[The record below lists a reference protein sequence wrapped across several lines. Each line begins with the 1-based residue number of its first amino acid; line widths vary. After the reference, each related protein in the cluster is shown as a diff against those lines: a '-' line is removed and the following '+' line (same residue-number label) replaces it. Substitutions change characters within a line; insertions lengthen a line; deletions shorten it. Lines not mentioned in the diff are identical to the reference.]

1 MLPLASAALT
11 EEELLMTIMIPIIGV
26 LFIICIILA
35 SILCCVRCPNSCCC
49 KNSAGCG
56 HNCGGGCAGGCGNG
70 CAGGCGN
77 SGAGGCG
84 NGCGAKSYNDSDSD
98 KFNLSKRTVKTKNV
112 SKNLDS
118 TVYKNESAI
127 VFNEPSSA
135 VQSSFVNES
144 FQTEK
149 GELQS
154 KTIVYSGMNYTDSN
168 AIEKQI
174 NSAKNETRNVTSSQ
188 TKYFINT
195 TNQKPSRAIMVE
207 PSQFGE
213 TASIATHL
221 PYSVNNRVPQYSD
234 SRAII

>member
-1 MLPLASAALT
+1 MLNWQKFY
-11 EEELLMTIMIPIIGV
+11 EEKISVKGRISFWPQISINRFSYRQFIY
-26 LFIICIILA
+26 LF
-35 SILCCVRCPNSCCC
+35 S
-49 KNSAGCG
+49 
-56 HNCGGGCAGGCGNG
+56 
-70 CAGGCGN
+70 
-77 SGAGGCG
+77 
-84 NGCGAKSYNDSDSD
+84 SDSD

-154 KTIVYSGMNYTDSN
+154 KSIVYSGMNYTDSN

-188 TKYFINT
+188 TKY
-195 TNQKPSRAIMVE
+195 V
-207 PSQFGE
+207 
-213 TASIATHL
+213 
-221 PYSVNNRVPQYSD
+221 
-234 SRAII
+234 